1 MEKGIFFYRSVTA
14 MSQNTCNWPFIN
26 HLGLQGLLSKTV
38 QEVESSTRSDVDGK
52 FNVGVIF
59 I

>member
-1 MEKGIFFYRSVTA
+1 MEKGIFFYRSVTV

-26 HLGLQGLLSKTV
+26 HLELQGLFSKTV
-38 QEVESSTRSDVDGK
+38 QEVESSTWSDVDGK